1 VVFRTFGSDIQ
12 DVIEEMNMFAEG
24 RHPSYPG
31 VYMDGRDGITDL
43 RMSPE
48 TSGAFIRCAFHLIHT
63 EMRRTQF
70 FFEILDIAAASL
82 ISSEQTECMNLSD
95 FCAETYRWDK
105 SHKTTLPPLGGA

>member
-1 VVFRTFGSDIQ
+1 VQASNRSFTVVFRTFGSDIQ

-48 TSGAFIRCAFHLIHT
+48 SSGAFIRCAVHLIHAA
-63 EMRRTQF
+63 MRKSTDVV
-70 FFEILDIAAASL
+70 ETLDIAAEQSERMKSL
-82 ISSEQTECMNLSD
+82 
-95 FCAETYRWDK
+95 
-105 SHKTTLPPLGGA
+105 